1 MQDDKTVKWFERQ
14 GLTPPSSTPH
24 GVNLDDLSDKLR
36 PLKPRS
42 WKLEGN
48 RLVAK
53 TDLGDV
59 VNYIDPGVI
68 MTGVDENNLP
78 QFKRIIP

>member
-1 MQDDKTVKWFERQ
+1 MNDEKTVQWYERR
-14 GLTPPSSTPH
+14 GVTPPSSTPH
-24 GVNLDDLSDKLR
+24 GVKLDDLGDRLR
-36 PLKPRS
+36 PLKARS

-48 RLVAK
+48 RLIAK

-68 MTGVDENNLP
+68 MTGVDERNLP
-78 QFKRIIP
+78 VFKRL